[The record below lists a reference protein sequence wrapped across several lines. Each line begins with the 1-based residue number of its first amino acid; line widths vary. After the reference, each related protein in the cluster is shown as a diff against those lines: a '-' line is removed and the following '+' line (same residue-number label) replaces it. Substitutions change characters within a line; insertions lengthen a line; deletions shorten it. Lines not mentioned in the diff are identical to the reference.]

1 LKRAIEVGGEEIKTI
16 LGANIRNL
24 RSHRE
29 FTQAELAER
38 ADISII
44 YLSNIERG
52 VKYPKPAI
60 LLQIA
65 ESLEVEVYELF
76 KPNHTPAIIPTD
88 NKKILHRLSQEMT
101 KKINQTMDGVFKQ
114 YLK

>member
-1 LKRAIEVGGEEIKTI
+1 VGGDALKAI
-16 LGANIRNL
+16 LGANIKNL

-65 ESLEVEVYELF
+65 EGLEVEVYELF
-76 KPNHTPAIIPTD
+76 KPNHTPTTTPKD
-88 NKKILHRLSQEMT
+88 NKKIIKRLSQEMT
-101 KKINQTMDGVFKQ
+101 KKIIKTMDGVFEQ

>member
-1 LKRAIEVGGEEIKTI
+1 MAGEEIKTM
-16 LGANIRNL
+16 LGLNIKNL
-24 RSHRE
+24 RSHRQ

-60 LLQIA
+60 LLQLA
-65 ESLEVEVYELF
+65 EGLEVEVYELF
-76 KPNHTPAIIPTD
+76 KPNDIPSAAPNN
-88 NKKILHRLSQEMT
+88 NKKLINRLSQEMT
-101 KKINQTMDGVFKQ
+101 KKVVQTMDGVFKQ